1 MGTGIY
7 INPFAAP
14 ATTTAAEGGRVI
26 APPRRVVTP
35 NPDVTEAVGGPP
47 TDDARAPMPGQQG
60 RVWDPRE
67 LMMDAPE

>member
-7 INPFAAP
+7 INPFVAP
-14 ATTTAAEGGRVI
+14 ATTTAAEGGRVT
-26 APPRRVVTP
+26 APPRAVTP
-35 NPDVTEAVGGPP
+35 NPDAAEAEVGPR
-47 TDDARAPMPGQQG
+47 TDDDRAPLPGQQG

>member
-26 APPRRVVTP
+26 APSRRDVTP
-35 NPDVTEAVGGPP
+35 NPDAAEAEVGPR
-47 TDDARAPMPGQQG
+47 TDDDRAPLPGQQG

>member
-26 APPRRVVTP
+26 APPRAVTP
-35 NPDVTEAVGGPP
+35 NPDAAEAEVGPR
-47 TDDARAPMPGQQG
+47 TDDDRAPLPGQQG